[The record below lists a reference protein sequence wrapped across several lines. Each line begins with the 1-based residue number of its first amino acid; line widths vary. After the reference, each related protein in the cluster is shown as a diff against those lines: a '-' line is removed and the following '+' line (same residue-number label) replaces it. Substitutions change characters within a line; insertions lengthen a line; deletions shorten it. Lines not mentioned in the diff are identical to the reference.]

1 MKKTLV
7 IALALMMILTL
18 FCACRET
25 EQEPTSLETEQE
37 IACRVLCITE
47 DGFIAWTAKWGN
59 VYIKYGD
66 PDLRIAALATAYVKF
81 SEEDLK
87 PATGTFTTAFGEQE
101 NYQYMLE
108 SPKGVRLPG
117 PGEPTYG

>member
-1 MKKTLV
+1 MKGELFVKKALV
-7 IALALMMILTL
+7 IAFAWIMILTL
-18 FCACRET
+18 FCACR
-25 EQEPTSLETEQE
+25 ETEQE

-59 VYIKYGD
+59 VYIKYEN
-66 PDLRIAALATAYVKF
+66 PDLQIAALATVYAKF

-87 PATGTFTTAFGEQE
+87 PATGTFTTVFGEQE

-108 SPKGVRLPG
+108 SPKSVRLPG

>member
-18 FCACRET
+18 FCACR
-25 EQEPTSLETEQE
+25 ETEQE

-59 VYIKYGD
+59 VYIKYKD
-66 PDLRIAALATAYVKF
+66 PDLQIAAFATAYVKF

-87 PATGTFTTAFGEQE
+87 PATGTFTTVFGEE
-101 NYQYMLE
+101 GNYQYMLE
-108 SPKGVRLPG
+108 SPKNVRLPE